1 MSSVPAWVG
10 SLLHNGSEWKEN
22 QTTMKP
28 SSLKGKIKVNCV
40 GFASAGFCKK
50 HIKICKKWS
59 KKSRSSYNQVDTKS
73 EALPVQVSKKF
84 LKIKK
89 LTFAKRILKEEEGFS
104 NLEFLSW
111 DSDWRAFCC
120 SRPQKLKEAHV
131 ERRNVSSQ
139 VSAFH
144 RKAWP
149 SDHFNISNHK
159 YWKIKPIFWCLS
171 FLETF
176 LNVSSPHKAN
186 SYRASQ
192 QL

>member
-1 MSSVPAWVG
+1 
-10 SLLHNGSEWKEN
+10 
-22 QTTMKP
+22 MKRK
-28 SSLKGKIKVNCV
+28 SNHHEAFQFKSQNKGKLRGICQRR
-40 GFASAGFCKK
+40 FLQKK
-50 HIKICKKWS
+50 HMMLCKKWS
-59 KKSRSSYNQVDTKS
+59 KKSKKSRSSDNQVDTKS

-186 SYRASQ
+186 HT
-192 QL
+192 